1 MRMEWNNRNDW
12 FDPNGGNGRES
23 FEEHNESMREFRRSH
38 ANVAMVNGP
47 RLDESALQV
56 ALLERTR
63 SLQVSRTIMET
74 GGSRGYASAED
85 WSALVPLWKVAGY
98 KLSQN

>member
-1 MRMEWNNRNDW
+1 MTMKWNSRNDW

-23 FEEHNESMREFRRSH
+23 FKKHDESMREFRRSH

-47 RLDESALQV
+47 RLDEA
-56 ALLERTR
+56 ALLERME

-74 GGSRGYASAED
+74 GGSRLLNGTMD
-85 WSALVPLWKVAGY
+85 WSALVPVLKVAGY

>member
-1 MRMEWNNRNDW
+1 MTMKWNSRNDW

-38 ANVAMVNGP
+38 ADVAVVNGP
-47 RLDESALQV
+47 RLDEA
-56 ALLERTR
+56 ALLERMG
-63 SLQVSRTIMET
+63 SLQVSHTMMET
-74 GGSRGYASAED
+74 GGSRLLNDTTD
-85 WSALVPLWKVAGY
+85 WSALVPVLKVAGY

>member
-1 MRMEWNNRNDW
+1 MAMEWNNRNDR

-38 ANVAMVNGP
+38 ADVAMVNGP
-47 RLDESALQV
+47 RLDEA
-56 ALLERTR
+56 ALLERME

-74 GGSRGYASAED
+74 GGTALPND
-85 WSALVPLWKVAGY
+85 TTDQSALVPVSKVAGY